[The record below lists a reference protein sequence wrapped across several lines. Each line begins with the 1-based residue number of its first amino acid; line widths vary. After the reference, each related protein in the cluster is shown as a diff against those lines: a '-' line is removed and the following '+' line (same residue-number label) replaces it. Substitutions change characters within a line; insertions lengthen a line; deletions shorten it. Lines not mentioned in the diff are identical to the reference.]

1 MSAGAHALGIHP
13 ATKLKRHSMWSVRQ
27 SCRRLPLIPRAATRH
42 SWCTRRSRSW
52 RAPTNDDDQALGAH
66 VPTVANGARDAGAI
80 GYCLGPCLRPRLHAA
95 FLPDSARGPC
105 LASASPAA
113 RRPFTPTCCAADTAI
128 SQPPAGPC
136 ANARSTVA
144 PEIRVHVRPGQDQLG
159 HVELLPQ
166 LRDPVRSP
174 PRGCHAAG
182 RSRRIGRRIGQR
194 FCRERLGHSVGCC
207 LTGMAHWL
215 RGPKVRA
222 LGGVAGRTCAAVRG
236 ASVLASS
243 QLSCRV
249 VYFCCS
255 PARRPLEMSP
265 HHERNLLCEVR

>member
-1 MSAGAHALGIHP
+1 M
-13 ATKLKRHSMWSVRQ
+13 MM
-27 SCRRLPLIPRAATRH
+27 
-42 SWCTRRSRSW
+42 TRRSERMS
-52 RAPTNDDDQALGAH
+52 RPSRMAPGMQVQSAIALAPACGR
-66 VPTVANGARDAGAI
+66 VCTRLS
-80 GYCLGPCLRPRLHAA
+80 CLILHA
-95 FLPDSARGPC
+95 PR

-182 RSRRIGRRIGQR
+182 RPRRIGRRIGQR
-194 FCRERLGHSVGCC
+194 FRRERLGHSVGVVSA
-207 LTGMAHWL
+207 GMAHWL

-243 QLSCRV
+243 QLPCRV

-255 PARRPLEMSP
+255 PARRPLETSP
-265 HHERNLLCEVR
+265 HHERNLLCEVETTRPPRRSLGSSAPCALGINARACRDNRALRRSLFQ

>member
-27 SCRRLPLIPRAATRH
+27 SCRRLPSIPRAATRH

-52 RAPTNDDDQALGAH
+52 RAPTNGDDQALGAH
-66 VPTVANGARDAGAI
+66 VPTVANGAGDAGAI

-166 LRDPVRSP
+166 FRETRYARRRAGATRLVGRGESAGESASYSADSGWVIRSGAVSSHRHGP
-174 PRGCHAAG
+174 LGAWPKGAC
-182 RSRRIGRRIGQR
+182 SGRRR
-194 FCRERLGHSVGCC
+194 
-207 LTGMAHWL
+207 
-215 RGPKVRA
+215 
-222 LGGVAGRTCAAVRG
+222 
-236 ASVLASS
+236 
-243 QLSCRV
+243 
-249 VYFCCS
+249 
-255 PARRPLEMSP
+255 
-265 HHERNLLCEVR
+265 

>member
-1 MSAGAHALGIHP
+1 MQSAIALAP
-13 ATKLKRHSMWSVRQ
+13 ACGRV
-27 SCRRLPLIPRAATRH
+27 
-42 SWCTRRSRSW
+42 CTRLS
-52 RAPTNDDDQALGAH
+52 
-66 VPTVANGARDAGAI
+66 
-80 GYCLGPCLRPRLHAA
+80 CLILHA
-95 FLPDSARGPC
+95 PR

-136 ANARSTVA
+136 ANARSAVA

-159 HVELLPQ
+159 HVELLVLPQ

-182 RSRRIGRRIGQR
+182 RPRRIGRRIGQR
-194 FCRERLGHSVGCC
+194 FRRERLGHCVGVVSA
-207 LTGMAHWL
+207 GMAHWL

-243 QLSCRV
+243 QLPCRV

-255 PARRPLEMSP
+255 PARHPLEMSP
-265 HHERNLLCEVR
+265 HRENLLCEVENVPCRLSVKCTPTCAGSDPRTGERSYCCRSYP